1 MATPI
6 GFALIGGL
14 NFSVAMLASP
24 VITFLARSYGI
35 HLPMAIGIFLQTAGF
50 ITASFS
56 NRIWHL
62 YLTQGILVGLGVGF
76 TYIPSIAILSQW
88 FHHRRSLANGISS
101 AGSEIA
107 GLLFAFLIR
116 AAITNLS
123 LAWALRIT
131 ALVSGVMNIAA
142 TIAIRSRNHIVMPTQ
157 HPFDRELLRRYDVLL
172 ALGWAF
178 ISMLG
183 YITLLFSMSAF
194 ATSIGLNSS
203 RAATVTALLNLGNAI
218 GRPFIGVI
226 TDKFG
231 RIETAGFITLFCAVS
246 VFAIW
251 IPARSYGILVF
262 FVIANGAILG
272 VFWVVS
278 RLLTRC
284 QFLILTE
291 MKTIGPI
298 CAEIVG
304 LQELPSMLS
313 IAWLVIVFPTTC
325 KFVLILFAKRVFT
338 SAVSEVI
345 ALKLRRPESVHE
357 FLYPQIYAG
366 LMYLVASTVTL
377 ELWRI
382 RRKSALGGRASS

>member
-1 MATPI
+1 
-6 GFALIGGL
+6 
-14 NFSVAMLASP
+14 
-24 VITFLARSYGI
+24 
-35 HLPMAIGIFLQTAGF
+35 
-50 ITASFS
+50 
-56 NRIWHL
+56 
-62 YLTQGILVGLGVGF
+62 
-76 TYIPSIAILSQW
+76 
-88 FHHRRSLANGISS
+88 
-101 AGSEIA
+101 
-107 GLLFAFLIR
+107 
-116 AAITNLS
+116 
-123 LAWALRIT
+123 
-131 ALVSGVMNIAA
+131 MNIAA
-142 TIAIRSRNHIVMPTQ
+142 TVAIRSRSHIIMPKQ
-157 HPFDRELLRRYDVLL
+157 HPFDRKFLRRYDVLL
-172 ALGWAF
+172 VLGWAF
-178 ISMLG
+178 ISMSG

-203 RAATVTALLNLGNAI
+203 RAATVTALLNLGTAI
-218 GRPFIGVI
+218 GRPFIGFI
-226 TDKFG
+226 SDKFG
-231 RIETAGFITLFCAVS
+231 RIETAGFITLSCAVS

-262 FVIANGAILG
+262 FVIVNGAILLG

-298 CAEIVG
+298 CVEVVG

-313 IAWLVIVFPTTC
+313 IAWLAIVFPTIC
-325 KFVLILFAKRVFT
+325 KFVLILFAKRIFT

>member
-1 MATPI
+1 
-6 GFALIGGL
+6 
-14 NFSVAMLASP
+14 
-24 VITFLARSYGI
+24 
-35 HLPMAIGIFLQTAGF
+35 
-50 ITASFS
+50 
-56 NRIWHL
+56 
-62 YLTQGILVGLGVGF
+62 
-76 TYIPSIAILSQW
+76 
-88 FHHRRSLANGISS
+88 
-101 AGSEIA
+101 
-107 GLLFAFLIR
+107 
-116 AAITNLS
+116 
-123 LAWALRIT
+123 
-131 ALVSGVMNIAA
+131 MNIAA
-142 TIAIRSRNHIVMPTQ
+142 TVAIRSRNHTIMPKQ
-157 HPFDRELLRRYDVLL
+157 HPFDRKFLRRYDVLL
-172 ALGWAF
+172 VLGSAF

-203 RAATVTALLNLGNAI
+203 RAATVTALLNLGTAI

-226 TDKFG
+226 SDKFG
-231 RIETAGFITLFCAVS
+231 RIETAGFITLSCAVS
-246 VFAIW
+246 AFAIW

-262 FVIANGAILG
+262 FVIVNGAILG

-284 QFLILTE
+284 QFLILTV

-298 CAEIVG
+298 CAEVVG

-313 IAWLVIVFPTTC
+313 IAWLVIVLPTTC
-325 KFVLILFAKRVFT
+325 KFVLILFAKRIFT

-345 ALKLRRPESVHE
+345 ALKLRRPESAHE